1 MKKNLI
7 LCFLAFIL
15 FYSLESCESKSNRSQ
30 SGSHSSATKD
40 PFVDIDKAIKAGE
53 QDMRLRG
60 YPQLSPAMQQLR
72 YRCQTLGET
81 DACQEFNQYMQQSIN
96 GMNQDIQRTGAQ
108 DNSR

>member
-7 LCFLAFIL
+7 LYFLAFIL
-15 FYSLESCESKSNRSQ
+15 FYSSESCGSKSS
-30 SGSHSSATKD
+30 SHNSATKD
-40 PFVDIDKAIKAGE
+40 HTFDAIDEAIKAGE
-53 QDMRLRG
+53 QDMHRKG

-96 GMNQDIQRTGAQ
+96 GMNQNIQQTEAQ